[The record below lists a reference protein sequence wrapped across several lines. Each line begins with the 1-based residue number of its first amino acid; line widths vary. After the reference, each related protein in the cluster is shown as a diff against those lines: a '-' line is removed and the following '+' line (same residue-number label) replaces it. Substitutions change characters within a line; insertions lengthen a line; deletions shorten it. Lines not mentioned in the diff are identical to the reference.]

1 MATKKTT
8 GKSIANYDEKLAE
21 LARRTKALEDT
32 AAIGG
37 NKISVR
43 GGAMTFN
50 GAAVP
55 GNKLNC
61 IVLDH
66 CLENHFY
73 EGDFDPDSPT
83 SPVCFALS
91 KESARTMAPHDAST
105 KKQNDQCEGCP
116 KNAFGSAERGR
127 GKACKNVRRLV
138 LIPED
143 SLKTGVDKAEV
154 ATFIVP
160 VTSCK
165 NWQGYVDQLATTLKR
180 PPLAVVTEISCAPH
194 PKNQVE
200 VSFSMKKSI
209 DDGASI
215 DALIQRNE
223 SVQAVLMRP
232 YEQIEQSAA
241 PAKGKGKSSGKK
253 PGAKAR
259 R

>member
-1 MATKKTT
+1 MATKKAT
-8 GKSIANYDEKLAE
+8 GKSIANWDEKLAE

-37 NKISVR
+37 SKISIR
-43 GGAMTFN
+43 GGAMTYN
-50 GAAVP
+50 GTPVP

-66 CLENHFY
+66 CLENHYY
-73 EGDFDPDSPT
+73 EGDFDPDSPS

-91 KESARTMAPHDAST
+91 KESARTMAPHEASA
-105 KKQNDQCEGCP
+105 KKQHDQCEGCP
-116 KNAFGSAERGR
+116 KNAFGTAERGR

-138 LIPED
+138 IIPED
-143 SLKTGVDKAEV
+143 AIKTGIDKAEV
-154 ATFIVP
+154 AGFIVP

-180 PPLAVVTEISCAPH
+180 PPLGVITEISCAPH

-200 VSFSMKKSI
+200 VSFRMKAAI
-209 DDGASI
+209 DDGSAI

-223 SVQAVLMRP
+223 AVQATLMRP
-232 YEQIEQSAA
+232 YEQIEQA
-241 PAKGKGKSSGKK
+241 PAPKPKGKK